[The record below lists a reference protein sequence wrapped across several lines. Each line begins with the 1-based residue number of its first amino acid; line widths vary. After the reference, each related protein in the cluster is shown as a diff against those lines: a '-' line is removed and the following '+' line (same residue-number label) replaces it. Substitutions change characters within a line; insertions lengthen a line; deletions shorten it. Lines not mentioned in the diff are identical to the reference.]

1 MDHQEATRLM
11 AVEKYLLKELPPE
24 SREEFEEHYFDC
36 FECAADLRATEAFL
50 DAAKSELEAAPLAR
64 PLSQAKKKSPF
75 AFLWTPAFAIPVFA
89 LLLLVIVYQNLMVYP
104 RYSSEIAQLKTPGIL
119 PALSMAGSNSRG
131 GELPSITVPSGK
143 PFLLLVDIP
152 TQDQFSS
159 YTCSLESPSGAIA
172 FTLQVSV
179 QQAKDT
185 VSIGVPAGD
194 RNPGTY
200 TLIVRGNPNS
210 GPPADLAQMHFVL
223 RSQN

>member
-11 AVEKYLLKELPPE
+11 AVEKYLLKEMPPE
-24 SREEFEEHYFDC
+24 LREEFEEHFFDC
-36 FECAADLRATEAFL
+36 QECAADLRATEAFL
-50 DAAKSELEAAPLAR
+50 DSAREEFEAAPVAK
-64 PLSQAKKKSPF
+64 PLPQAQKKSPF
-75 AFLWTPAFAIPVFA
+75 AFLWRPAFIVPAFA
-89 LLLLVIVYQNLMVYP
+89 LLLLVIAYQNTVVYP
-104 RYSSEIAQLKTPGIL
+104 KFIAEIAQLKTPEIL
-119 PALSMAGSNSRG
+119 PSISMAGANSRG
-131 GELPSITVPSGK
+131 GELPSVTVPSGQT
-143 PFLLLVDIP
+143 FLLLVDIP